1 MNAATK
7 VSLLACCLALQAP
20 AAIGCEAY
28 WADFAGK
35 GEDIDLKLART
46 WSLAELRSMRPAA
59 VVFVPGADASS
70 ASQYRPE
77 LQWVPGA
84 GTVSPVA
91 QTGALQTH
99 WIRYSASQALL
110 AWGRDDDA
118 LCPVLMVDGDPSI
131 VEELRAPEPV
141 VTGTET
147 LLHVRVLIS
156 GSGRFQSAL
165 FVGMDE
171 GALVHL
177 NQQDFVPLLRS
188 QDVQL
193 HHRGGSFCPE
203 TLTWEG
209 IGWRGTGKD
218 ESGIWRVQYLRQGRE
233 LRIASA
239 ELIQGGTLSGSLCPE
254 SAKVDRR

>member
-1 MNAATK
+1 MSAAIRAG
-7 VSLLACCLALQAP
+7 LLACCLALQAP

-35 GEDIDLKLART
+35 GADIDLSLSRT
-46 WSLAELRSMRPAA
+46 WSLAHLRSMRPSA
-59 VVFVPGADASS
+59 VVFVPGAEVKS

-77 LQWVPGA
+77 LQWVPGS

-91 QTGALQTH
+91 QAGALRVH
-99 WIRYSASQALL
+99 WIRYSAAQALL

-131 VEELRAPEPV
+131 VEELMAPEAV
-141 VTGTET
+141 ATGTET
-147 LLHVRVLIS
+147 LFHVRVLIS
-156 GSGRFQSAL
+156 GSGRLQSAL

-193 HHRGGSFCPE
+193 HHRGGSFCPG
-203 TLTWEG
+203 TLSWEG
-209 IGWRGTGKD
+209 IGQRGAGKD
-218 ESGIWRVQYLRQGRE
+218 DSGIWRVQYVKQGRE

-239 ELIQGGTLSGSLCPE
+239 DLIHNGAVNDGLCQE
-254 SAKVDRR
+254 SARAAQR